1 MIISRGFEYFPPLSH
16 SLFFVCC
23 ICPSSHVSCSMCV
36 LVLSFVPQRKVRDR
50 LEKLRREVAIH
61 GGLDHPNI
69 VKCHEAFE
77 SNNSLYIVMELCT
90 GGELYDR
97 IAAKKKFSEVEAKHV
112 FKQIVEGVK
121 YLHDHKIA
129 HCDLKPDNI
138 LYLDKSPD
146 SPLKLIGQPRDS
158 PLPELMHP

>member
-1 MIISRGFEYFPPLSH
+1 MKDS
-16 SLFFVCC
+16 
-23 ICPSSHVSCSMCV
+23 
-36 LVLSFVPQRKVRDR
+36 

-97 IAAKKKFSEVEAKHV
+97 IAAKKKFSEVEARHV

-146 SPLKLIGQPRDS
+146 SPLKLIGQPEKFSSLTPCILVSVALRS
-158 PLPELMHP
+158 FPVCVSVSLSLYNIIYNVF